1 MAEWLGI
8 PELVLVGQSRGA
20 HTAMLTA
27 AQHPGLVRRLILVEG
42 GVGGDGAPATDG
54 TIGWFESWPTP
65 FPSGEDAVAFFGGG
79 AAGDAWTAGLEA
91 TAAGL
96 EPRFDV
102 DVLRAALSPVHAR
115 PRWEEWG
122 ALRCPL
128 DLIRGEHGL
137 LQDEEVARIVR
148 GAGFAIGNVD
158 ATVVA
163 QAPKLRPVVAASAT
177 ARAISRRIAGLGG
190 YGFSLTLSGT
200 GTLSVGAP

>member
-137 LQDEEVARIVR
+137 LQDEEVARMRELKPGLRVHVVD
-148 GAGFAIGNVD
+148 GAGHDVHLD
-158 ATVVA
+158 APAAVAGVV
-163 QAPKLRPVVAASAT
+163 L
-177 ARAISRRIAGLGG
+177 AGR
-190 YGFSLTLSGT
+190 
-200 GTLSVGAP
+200 

>member
-115 PRWEEWG
+115 PRWEDWG

-137 LQDEEVARIVR
+137 LQDEEVARMRELQPGLRVHVVD
-148 GAGFAIGNVD
+148 GAGHDVHLD
-158 ATVVA
+158 APAAVAGVV
-163 QAPKLRPVVAASAT
+163 L
-177 ARAISRRIAGLGG
+177 AGR
-190 YGFSLTLSGT
+190 
-200 GTLSVGAP
+200 